1 MVPQQFVLAAELQ
14 VTHVAG
20 EELRPDVGEGVC
32 DAGGPVLERGAAH
45 SAEAELRQVGL
56 GVSSDGGRVGW
67 ERRRA
72 GFTRQHVPRHLE
84 ECVDLVHAK
93 VIKIFD
99 QEH

>member
-1 MVPQQFVLAAELQ
+1 MVAQQFALAAELQ

-32 DAGGPVLERGAAH
+32 DADGPVLERGSAH

-56 GVSSDGGRVGW
+56 RMSADGGRVGW
-67 ERRRA
+67 KRRGA

-84 ECVDLVHAK
+84 ECVDTFSLC
-93 VIKIFD
+93 
-99 QEH
+99 